1 MGKCRNMGAGLAGS
15 TSQAFK
21 VNVNQIQFGDRLQGL
36 PPMMGTRR
44 PSEIYRSR
52 AGGNAPGR
60 FRLFCINQ
68 LGNVGFRN
76 KGSQFASNADGVRPC
91 SSEYWPPR
99 EEERQIL
106 TDGGD
111 PENCAA
117 QEEKE
122 TKLHEFEYKNTE
134 VNFHDI
140 DRTQDP
146 VAKAA
151 AGKVFEDA
159 ISGKTTSYY
168 QGITDNG
175 EEFFV
180 RASSEIIADL
190 PGSQDDD
197 LAILSLIGQDE
208 LGSTIFKEGAKG
220 YAYEDYSIQIGKI
233 HYVFKRISP
242 LSNHIL
248 SYSRDIES
256 SSYPPVEVINDSGVK
271 LRVEIEPAAKRRVI
285 LLSTS

>member
-15 TSQAFK
+15 TSRSFK
-21 VNVNQIQFGDRLQGL
+21 ANVNQIQFGDRLQGL
-36 PPMMGTRR
+36 PPMLGIRR

-68 LGNVGFRN
+68 LGNVGFGN
-76 KGSQFASNADGVRPC
+76 KGSQFASNGDGVRPC
-91 SSEYWPPR
+91 PSKYWPPR
-99 EEERQIL
+99 KGEEQSL
-106 TDGGD
+106 TDPGI
-111 PENCAA
+111 E
-117 QEEKE
+117 E
-122 TKLHEFEYKNTE
+122 TKLHEFEYINAE
-134 VNFHDI
+134 VSFHDL
-140 DRTQDP
+140 DKTQDP
-146 VAKAA
+146 AAKAA
-151 AGKVFEDA
+151 AGTVFLNA
-159 ISGKTTSYY
+159 VSGKTTSYY
-168 QGITDNG
+168 QGFTDNG

-180 RASSEIIADL
+180 RASSEIIADI

-197 LAILSLIGQDE
+197 LAILDFIGKDE
-208 LGSTIFKEGAKG
+208 LGSTIFTEGTKG

-271 LRVEIEPAAKRRVI
+271 LRVEIEPEAKRRVI
-285 LLSTS
+285 LISTS